1 MGISSL
7 RIEIESL
14 LQRGLGFVIS
24 TRGVQQISEG
34 MVNVLERRADFGKGS
49 PANPMSYDEVAE
61 KFYGCADYAK
71 WPTPKSKQIVEYVRG
86 LEQATDLRELVRLC
100 TP

>member
-1 MGISSL
+1 MKDGKV
-7 RIEIESL
+7 
-14 LQRGLGFVIS
+14 LQG
-24 TRGVQQISEG
+24 
-34 MVNVLERRADFGKGS
+34 RADFGKGS

-71 WPTPKSKQIVEYVRG
+71 WPTPKCKQIVEYVRG